1 MKPVIAITPEAIKLS
16 RADGRGA
23 FCGVPYSQAVEAAG
37 GVPFILPLTRDT
49 KAIERF
55 LTLCDGFLLTGGGD
69 MAEASG
75 AYGRKLTARERQTL
89 SSVDAERDE
98 LELCLVRRLMEED
111 IPVLGICRGI
121 QVMNVALGGTLLAD
135 IALRQPDA
143 LPHRNP
149 KPDALAHRVEWESD
163 SRLKKAL
170 ANGCERVN
178 TSHHQALDVVASAFK
193 VVARTSD
200 GIVEAVENSQVR
212 LMWGVQFHPER
223 LLQVAPQFLR
233 LFEALV
239 NEARRR

>member
-23 FCGVPYSQAVEAAG
+23 FCGVSYSQAIEKAG
-37 GVPFILPLTRDT
+37 GVPLVLPLTRET

-75 AYGRKLTARERQTL
+75 AYGRKLTARERQRL
-89 SSVDAERDE
+89 SGVDAERDE
-98 LELCLVRRLMEED
+98 LELCLVRRLVEED

-135 IALRQPDA
+135 IPNHRHAKSPALMHQ
-143 LPHRNP
+143 
-149 KPDALAHRVEWESD
+149 VEWMRDGRLPRLLSD
-163 SRLKKAL
+163 CRR
-170 ANGCERVN
+170 ANS
-178 TSHHQALDVVASAFK
+178 THHQALDVVASAFK
-193 VVARTSD
+193 VVARAGD
-200 GIVEAVENSQVR
+200 GIIEAVELPGARFCV
-212 LMWGVQFHPER
+212 GVQFHPER

>member
-16 RADGRGA
+16 RVDGRGA
-23 FCGVPYSQAVEAAG
+23 FCGVSYSQAIEKAG
-37 GVPFILPLTRDT
+37 GVPLVLPLTRET

-89 SSVDAERDE
+89 SSVDEERDE

-135 IALRQPDA
+135 IPNHRHAKSTALMHQ
-143 LPHRNP
+143 
-149 KPDALAHRVEWESD
+149 VEWTCD
-163 SRLKKAL
+163 GRLPRL
-170 ANGCERVN
+170 LGDCRRVN
-178 TSHHQALDVVASAFK
+178 STHHQALDVVASAFK
-193 VVARTSD
+193 VAARTSD